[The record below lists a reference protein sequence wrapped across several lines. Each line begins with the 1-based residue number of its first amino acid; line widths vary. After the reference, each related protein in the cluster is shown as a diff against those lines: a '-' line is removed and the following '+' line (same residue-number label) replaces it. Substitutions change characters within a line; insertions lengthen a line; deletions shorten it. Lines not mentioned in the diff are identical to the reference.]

1 MTPEQ
6 AQQARQHALQEIA
19 LGLGRLSSYE
29 VDPSSTQA
37 SALLYDYQRRLR
49 QIEDAEGQAARQRH
63 TESQAA
69 VAHERWR
76 AGANLPGAQPLN
88 RGEAGPRPLP
98 GSREEQI
105 EQVMEEMRTQG
116 HGRI

>member
-6 AQQARQHALQEIA
+6 AHQARQHTLQEIA

-37 SALLYDYQRRLR
+37 SALLYDYQQRLR
-49 QIEDAEGQAARQRH
+49 QIEDAEGQAA
-63 TESQAA
+63 A
-69 VAHERWR
+69 AHERWR
-76 AGANLPGAQPLN
+76 AGANLAGAQPLN
-88 RGEAGPRPLP
+88 RGEGRPRPVP

-105 EQVMEEMRTQG
+105 EQVMQEMQARD